1 MKTYQQYI
9 NGAWVAPLNGKYTEV
24 YNPSDDS
31 VVGMVANGD
40 EKDADLALQA
50 AQAAQKSWA
59 KLTAR
64 RRAEILY
71 AFIEEIKKNK
81 EELARMISTEQGK
94 LFKVAQFEV
103 DVCCSFIAYACEWA
117 RRIEGDIVPSDNPN
131 EHLMIQKIP
140 RGVVVAITAWNF
152 PLALAG
158 RKIGPALVAG
168 NTIVVKPTTETPI
181 ATLMLGE
188 MAKKVG
194 LDGRIRNYVPDNDT
208 GFFVLITALFAEIHA
223 ECPNCSAYKFL
234 KVVGRY
240 LQVDGAVDAVL
251 RKIHTETAGIGE
263 YCYLCAAAVLHTE
276 LTDTFGRKVGD
287 SFL

>member
-81 EELARMISTEQGK
+81 EELAKMILQSKE
-94 LFKVAQFEV
+94 
-103 DVCCSFIAYACEWA
+103 
-117 RRIEGDIVPSDNPN
+117 
-131 EHLMIQKIP
+131 
-140 RGVVVAITAWNF
+140 
-152 PLALAG
+152 
-158 RKIGPALVAG
+158 
-168 NTIVVKPTTETPI
+168 
-181 ATLMLGE
+181 
-188 MAKKVG
+188 
-194 LDGRIRNYVPDNDT
+194 
-208 GFFVLITALFAEIHA
+208 
-223 ECPNCSAYKFL
+223 NCSRLLSL
-234 KVVGRY
+234 KLMFVV
-240 LQVDGAVDAVL
+240 LL
-251 RKIHTETAGIGE
+251 
-263 YCYLCAAAVLHTE
+263 LHMHVNGQE
-276 LTDTFGRKVGD
+276 G
-287 SFL
+287 

>member
-81 EELARMISTEQGK
+81 EELAKMISTEQGK

-117 RRIEGDIVPSDNPN
+117 RRIEGDFS
-131 EHLMIQKIP
+131 
-140 RGVVVAITAWNF
+140 
-152 PLALAG
+152 
-158 RKIGPALVAG
+158 
-168 NTIVVKPTTETPI
+168 
-181 ATLMLGE
+181 
-188 MAKKVG
+188 
-194 LDGRIRNYVPDNDT
+194 
-208 GFFVLITALFAEIHA
+208 
-223 ECPNCSAYKFL
+223 
-234 KVVGRY
+234 
-240 LQVDGAVDAVL
+240 VL
-251 RKIHTETAGIGE
+251 RRENLRGKIVFRPLGNGDGLRVG
-263 YCYLCAAAVLHTE
+263 CLP
-276 LTDTFGRKVGD
+276 GRFARRT
-287 SFL
+287 SR